1 MSSDH
6 SEDPET
12 LLALDAGGTM
22 TDSYINDDEGN
33 FVLGKSLTR
42 RENEAKSYNESIDD
56 ACKYWEHTPT
66 EVHENSIANIYT
78 GTAMLNAVLEGEGDR
93 VGLLTTRGQ
102 EAMYE
107 MERGL
112 TWLGQSY
119 SDIVHQ
125 KTHHHKDRFNI
136 SRNLIQGVTER
147 IGSGSYFRVTDPG
160 EVKIPLNEDEVA
172 TNVGELLDEGAESIA
187 IVFLFS
193 YLNGE
198 HEQRAKE
205 IAKDV
210 ISERDKDVSVVT
222 SSELVPVL
230 KENQRLQ
237 STLIEAFAAEP
248 VRKEMHDIEN
258 AAQEMGN
265 PNELLTVTS
274 YGTAVNMRHPRL
286 YETVISG
293 PVGGLMGAETISNML
308 GMDNVFCCDLGGT
321 SFDVGM
327 IIDGKI
333 DIDREP
339 DFAGLRLAL
348 PMVSLDSIGAGTGSV
363 VHVDEDFK
371 QIELGPDSAGEDA
384 GICFRYDDVTVT
396 DIDVALGYLNEE
408 FFLGGEYDL
417 DKEKAIQAIEERVAE
432 PLEMDIYEAAE
443 GVLEVLHAEM
453 SDHLDSMLRSR
464 GFEPSD
470 FALFTYGGGGPLHL
484 HGIETDFK
492 ENITF
497 PFAGAFSAYGIASAD
512 YAKQLQRG
520 MSTIIP
526 PDADSETKESLAQEA
541 HQEWEALRDEAYEEM
556 QEEGFSR
563 NQIEMDFGMQARYM
577 GNIEDIEVDLPITE
591 LESASDL
598 DTALNA
604 FEDRYEVLYSE
615 GAKYPESGF
624 YISEFFVRAVADK
637 PDPVL
642 EKYDKLEE
650 EPREKAHKGSR
661 DAFYDGEW
669 QPFAIYDMRELK
681 AGNKIDGPAIIEDPM
696 TTLVIP
702 PTDRIEMDNYRFIHY
717 KEG

>member
-1 MSSDH
+1 MSSGTG
-6 SEDPET
+6 EDLET

-22 TDSYINDDEGN
+22 TDAYINDDSGD

-42 RENEAKSYNESIDD
+42 RENEAKSYNESIAD
-56 ACKYWEHTPT
+56 ACKYWEHDPT
-66 EVHENSIANIYT
+66 EVHNNSAANIYT
-78 GTAMLNAVLEGEGDR
+78 GTAMLNAVLEGEGAR

-102 EAMYE
+102 ESMYE

-136 SRNLIQGVTER
+136 SRNLIRGVTER
-147 IGSGSYFRVTDPG
+147 IGSGSYFQVSEIGG
-160 EVKIPLNEDEVA
+160 EKIPLNEEEVA
-172 TNVGELLDEGAESIA
+172 TKVEELLDEGAESIA
-187 IVFLFS
+187 IVFLFA

-205 IAKDV
+205 IAEDV
-210 ISERDKDVSVVT
+210 IAARGKDVSVVT
-222 SSELVPVL
+222 SSELAPVL

-248 VRKEMHDIEN
+248 VREEMHDIEE

-308 GMDNVFCCDLGGT
+308 DIDDVFCCDLGGT

-333 DIDREP
+333 DIEREP
-339 DFAGLRLAL
+339 DFAGLRMAL

-396 DIDVALGYLNEE
+396 DIDVALGYLNEDY
-408 FFLGGEYDL
+408 FLGGEYDL
-417 DKEKAIQAIEERVAE
+417 DKQKALDAIEERVAK
-432 PLEMDIYEAAE
+432 PLDMNIYDAAE
-443 GVLEVLHAEM
+443 GVLEVLHAQM

-464 GFEPSD
+464 GFNPND

-484 HGIETDFK
+484 HGLSTNFDQS
-492 ENITF
+492 ITF

-512 YAKQLQRG
+512 YAKQLQHG
-520 MSTIIP
+520 VSMIIP
-526 PDADSETKESLAQEA
+526 SDAGSETKNSLAQEA
-541 HQEWEALRDEAYEEM
+541 NQEWEALRDEAYSEM
-556 QEEGFSR
+556 EDEGFSR
-563 NQIEMDFGMQARYM
+563 DQVNLDFGMQARYM
-577 GNIEDIEVDLPITE
+577 GNIEDIEVDLPMTD
-591 LESASDL
+591 LETADDL
-598 DTALNA
+598 ETALDA

-624 YISEFFVRAVADK
+624 YISEFFVKAVADK

-642 EKYDKLEE
+642 EKFDELEE
-650 EPREKAHKGSR
+650 EPIDKAHKGSR
-661 DAFYDGEW
+661 KAYYNGEW
-669 QPFAIYDMRELK
+669 QRFSIYDMRELN
-681 AGNKIDGPAIIEDPM
+681 AGNKIAGPAIIEDPM

-702 PTDRIEMDNYRFIHY
+702 PTDRIELDEYRFIHY
-717 KEG
+717 KEK